1 MWSQLPVFRCPY
13 CGRLCVLATI
23 GNQCDDGTLVR
34 CPLHP
39 TKYDLA
45 LLPGHS
51 TDIARVLDRAT
62 KHDKAL
68 DSD

>member
-34 CPLHP
+34 CPLHQ
-39 TKYDLA
+39 TKNSLD
-45 LLPGHS
+45 LLPG
-51 TDIARVLDRAT
+51 
-62 KHDKAL
+62 HDKAL
-68 DSD
+68 DSE